1 MILQRPSLFDGY
13 PSAIIEPD
21 ARKKRLAEFSGKEG
35 HGHSLQSK
43 SVLSENRSA
52 RTAAPF
58 TAQGWRSIGRS
69 ASLFGSALVNSQMKN
84 SVAPCDRCGNHTAA
98 VYKSLNLND
107 AGSTTDYNG
116 NRSMA

>member
-1 MILQRPSLFDGY
+1 MGIAYRARAFFQKTGLRGLRRLLQP
-13 PSAIIEPD
+13 
-21 ARKKRLAEFSGKEG
+21 K
-35 HGHSLQSK
+35 
-43 SVLSENRSA
+43 V
-52 RTAAPF
+52 
-58 TAQGWRSIGRS
+58 WRSIGRS